1 MTITGRT
8 MTDTGRA
15 AGLLL
20 DTHVALWI
28 ADSADRLDVGTRRLL
43 GEPPGPVYISVISV
57 AEIAIKVSIGLLRIP
72 GSPADVIEST
82 GCESLD
88 LRAPHANDVASL
100 PLLHRDPFDRLLI
113 SQAITEGLVLVTA
126 DRQVLAYPGVR
137 LHRVN

>member
-1 MTITGRT
+1 
-8 MTDTGRA
+8 MTDAGPA

-20 DTHVALWI
+20 DTHVALWVT
-28 ADSADRLDVGTRRLL
+28 DSADRLDAGTRRLL
-43 GEPPGPVYISVISV
+43 DRPGGPVYISAISV

-88 LRAPHANDVASL
+88 LRAPHANDVARL

-113 SQAITEGLVLVTA
+113 CQALAENLVLVTA